1 MEMGLLWYD
10 DSKLDFAAKVL
21 EAAQRYK
28 EKHGTPP
35 NCCYVHPES
44 LPDDR
49 PLTNGVKVVASPA
62 VLPNHFWIG
71 IRLGP
76 RLRQA
81 QG

>member
-1 MEMGLLWYD
+1 MDVGLLWYD
-10 DSKLDFAAKVL
+10 DSKLDFGVKVL
-21 EAAQRYK
+21 EAAERYK
-28 EKHGTPP
+28 QKYGSSP

-49 PLTNGVKVVASPA
+49 PRTNGIKVVASSA

-76 RLRQA
+76 RMREA
-81 QG
+81 HS